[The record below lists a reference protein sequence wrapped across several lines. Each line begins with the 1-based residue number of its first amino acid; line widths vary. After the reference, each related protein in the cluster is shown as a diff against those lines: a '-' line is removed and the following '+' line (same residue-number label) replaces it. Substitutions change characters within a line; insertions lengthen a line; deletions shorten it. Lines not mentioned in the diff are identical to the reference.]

1 MNKKNN
7 SCEMFKL
14 LQVKAEKENEQNK
27 LNLLYCDIIKENIL
41 ESIKQ
46 QFKRRYYNISN
57 SKLEF
62 LADTIY
68 YYCVLK
74 LQNIDTETIIN
85 FINSENS
92 KYYNVLSEKE
102 LSSLRKEAN
111 IRYIEYSIKR
121 HTELLERIMD
131 LIEQAKTGY
140 IL

>member
-74 LQNIDTETIIN
+74 FQNIDTETIIN

-121 HTELLERIMD
+121 HTELLKKIMD